1 MVERSNARRAR
12 MTRAPKPF
20 LAASIWRVV
29 SGLGHGPLRTE
40 RRVGQCLLG
49 PADRRRGRESVN
61 CADGVG
67 IQATLGCLETRSKAT
82 AMVDVGTCSRR
93 RAPGHS
99 DNPGFTFVCMFGLS
113 EAWVVARRFGHVV
126 KLCFLHHLYRSPTDK
141 SAHDDGSAPPCTLSK
156 TICPMSNRPNASP
169 SF

>member
-1 MVERSNARRAR
+1 

-29 SGLGHGPLRTE
+29 SGLGHGPLSTE

-61 CADGVG
+61 YADGVG

-82 AMVDVGTCSRR
+82 AMIDVRTCSR
-93 RAPGHS
+93 
-99 DNPGFTFVCMFGLS
+99 V
-113 EAWVVARRFGHVV
+113 
-126 KLCFLHHLYRSPTDK
+126 
-141 SAHDDGSAPPCTLSK
+141 
-156 TICPMSNRPNASP
+156 
-169 SF
+169 